1 VSKTLTKPKRKA
13 KPKKIRRSGF
23 EDKVELLLKET
34 DTKYVYEPF
43 KLPYVLP
50 QPVQNYTPDFAIGNM
65 IIEVK
70 GYLPYKDQ
78 IKMIAVKQAHPHLD
92 IRFVF
97 YDPNKK
103 LPRRKMTHAEW
114 ADKHNY
120 PWYSFK
126 DFVELITN
134 GK

>member
-1 VSKTLTKPKRKA
+1 MSSKIKIKKPRKTKKV
-13 KPKKIRRSGF
+13 IRRSGF

-34 DTKYVYEPF
+34 STDYLYEPF
-43 KLPYVLP
+43 KLPYTLP
-50 QPVQNYTPDFAIGNM
+50 QPVQNYTPDFQIGDM

-78 IKMIAVKQAHPHLD
+78 IKMIAVKQAHPDLD

-97 YDPNKK
+97 CDPNKK
-103 LPRRKMTHAEW
+103 LPRRKMTHSEW
-114 ADKHNY
+114 ADKHGY

-126 DFVELITN
+126 TFEALIS